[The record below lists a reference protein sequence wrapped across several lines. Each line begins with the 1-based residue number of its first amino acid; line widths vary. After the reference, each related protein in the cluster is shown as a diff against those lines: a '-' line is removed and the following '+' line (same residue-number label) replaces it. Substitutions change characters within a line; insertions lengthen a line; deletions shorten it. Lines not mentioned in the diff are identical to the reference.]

1 MIRPEAILTELF
13 RAGLQRVDPFQ
24 MIIDHVRLEGTML
37 NIVFE
42 NTEETID
49 LAAFKRILILGA
61 GKATAPMARAFETLL
76 GDRLTEGLIVVKYGH
91 GEPLDRIELLESG
104 HPEPDENGVKAA
116 SRMLE
121 LARSADALTLVI
133 TLISGGGSALLPLP
147 LTVDING
154 AAVDLTLSDKQE
166 ITRILLQCGAEISEI
181 NCIRK
186 HLSGIKGGRFLQ
198 ALAPARSLNF
208 ILSDVVGDDL
218 SSIASGLTSTDPT
231 SYGDALAVLEKYHI
245 SDLIPAR
252 ALTTLKAGAAGAL
265 PETLKA
271 GHKATLLSTNILIG
285 TNRLAMMAVAE
296 AARGLG
302 LSVSLL
308 TSRISGEARQV
319 AKFLAGIAV
328 DTRQHNMLV
337 QKPACIISGGEP
349 VVTIKG
355 KGKGGRNQ
363 EMALAFL
370 AEIQRCPGNFQG
382 VFFLAA
388 ATDGNDGPTDAAGAF
403 ASTEVLQQAEEMGLS
418 LDDALNNNDSY
429 HFFQACDRLY
439 KTGPTKTNVCDLQI
453 LLILD

>member
-1 MIRPEAILTELF
+1 MNRPESILTELF
-13 RAGLQRVDPFQ
+13 HAGLQRVNPFQ
-24 MIIDHVRLEGTML
+24 MITDHVHLDGSILT
-37 NIVFE
+37 IAFE
-42 NTEETID
+42 NTKETID
-49 LAAFKRILILGA
+49 LTAFNRILVLGA
-61 GKATAPMARAFETLL
+61 GKATAPMARAFEKLL

-91 GEPLDRIELLESG
+91 GEPLERIELLESG

-116 SRMLE
+116 TRMLD
-121 LARSADALTLVI
+121 LARRADAQTLVI
-133 TLISGGGSALLPLP
+133 TLISGGGSALLTLP
-147 LTVDING
+147 LTCEIEGVPVG
-154 AAVDLTLSDKQE
+154 LTLSDKQE

-186 HLSGIKGGRFLQ
+186 HLSGIKGGRFLK

-218 SSIASGLTSTDPT
+218 SSIASGLTSADPT
-231 SYGDALAVLEKYHI
+231 SYSDALAVLDKYTL
-245 SDLIPAR
+245 SDVIPAR
-252 ALTTLKAGAAGAL
+252 ALTILKAGAAGTL

-271 GHKATLLSTNILIG
+271 GHSASLPATNILIG
-285 TNRLAMMAVAE
+285 SNRLAMMAVAE

-302 LSVSLL
+302 FSVSLL
-308 TSRISGEARQV
+308 TSRISGEAREV

-328 DTRQHNMLV
+328 DTGQHNMLV

-370 AEIQRCPGNFQG
+370 LEIEQHPDDFQG

-403 ASTEVLQQAEEMGLS
+403 ASLEILRLAKSKSLS
-418 LDDALNNNDSY
+418 RKDALNRNDSY
-429 HFFQACDRLY
+429 HFFAACDRLLI
-439 KTGPTKTNVCDLQI
+439 TGATNTNVCDLQI
-453 LLILD
+453 LLILN